1 MAKNFLIIRFR
12 QLGDTVLT
20 TPLLDTLKANFA
32 DCHIDIVLNFR
43 LAPLFM
49 HHPSVDRVITF
60 TDEERHNAIA
70 YTEKVWHITH
80 STHYD
85 AIIDLR
91 STVNTMLF
99 SLFSLRSRIRSGVA
113 KGYSAMLLSDRVD
126 ACRPDE
132 TMIDH
137 NLRLLKPLES
147 IKSLTYSHRLSLVVT
162 PQERAEFARYM
173 QQCGIDLDKPIMLA
187 GVTAKLQHKAWNRWR
202 MAATLRLIASTYP
215 NLQIILNYA
224 PGHEE
229 QEAREIA
236 CALGCSNVFFGVEA
250 RGIRQLMAMAAC
262 STLYFGNEGGTRHIA
277 DAMGKPTFSIC
288 SPDVAPHTWIPADTR
303 RHMAVSPHDFR
314 SDKQLASMT
323 YAQRY
328 NLISTEA
335 VWSRLKPFI
344 AKHAS

>member
-20 TPLLDTLKANFA
+20 TPLLDTLKRNFN
-32 DCHIDIVLNFR
+32 DCHIDIVLNDR
-43 LAPLFM
+43 LAPLFY

-60 TDEERHNAIA
+60 TEKERHNAIV
-70 YTEKVWHITH
+70 YTEKVWRITH
-80 STHYD
+80 ATHYD

-99 SLFSLRSRIRSGVA
+99 SLFSLHSRIRCGVA
-113 KGYSAMLLSDRVD
+113 KSYSGMLLSDRVD

-147 IKSLTYSHRLSLVVT
+147 IKRITYSRNLSLVVT
-162 PQERAEFARYM
+162 PQEHTQFAHYM
-173 QQCGIDLDKPIMLA
+173 QQRGIDLDKPIMLA
-187 GVTAKLQHKAWNRWR
+187 GVTAKLEHKAWNRWR
-202 MAATLRLIASTYP
+202 MAATLRLIATTFP
-215 NLQIILNYA
+215 QLQIILNYA

-236 CALGCSNVFFGVEA
+236 EAVGCNNVFFGIEA
-250 RGIRQLMAMAAC
+250 RGIRQLMAMTAC
-262 STLYFGNEGGTRHIA
+262 CTFYFGNEGGTRHIA

-303 RHMAVSPHDFR
+303 QHMAVSPRDFK
-314 SDKQLASMT
+314 SASQLASMSYT
-323 YAQRY
+323 QRY